1 MKRFIFI
8 LFISLLFCGCSFF
21 SSLFGS
27 KDEEVEK
34 TVKVNS
40 NGDVYLVKLNMSNKT
55 IKGDNTGY
63 VTDVSRSAA
72 DSREYYDTDSFVRD
86 LNKQINDGV
95 GTLFSDSSRSVGI
108 QSSVASGYSTT
119 SFGAT
124 ETFWSYVDTKTQT
137 TILGGTQEVN
147 VPGEVTAEKKYTG
160 TYCYI
165 YADTRNDS
173 GADKGISL
181 SDDDYKALGQKFD
194 ACYALETS
202 IIGNPLY
209 SKYNDSLFVPCN
221 QKIVILVSDLF
232 GDAKKDQQSGTV
244 GYFYSGDLYSQT
256 FFDDP
261 TTGLNK
267 GLDNTD
273 PSYIHSNE
281 CEMFYIDALF
291 LTKMPDT
298 VYSTLVHEFNHMI
311 NYVVK
316 TVNYMTNK
324 TNVNA
329 LRSCDTW
336 FTEMLAM
343 TTEDMFQSYLKL
355 KDEDSPKARL
365 PYFGFAYYYGF
376 KSWDDKKVEPLIMYA
391 NTYAFGAF
399 LARNFG
405 GVELIKQIAQND
417 YVNEQAITKAL
428 QTIYPNETYTDE
440 KTQETKPID
449 YTYALRK
456 FTMCIVNTGA
466 DNSFSLN
473 RGTGF
478 KNGLGFTPIN
488 LVMDITYD
496 GSNYTLPL
504 TFKKDAKLD
513 LYPSGFSV
521 HYIGTNIK
529 SFKLNASTNEELE
542 YYLIQ

>member
-72 DSREYYDTDSFVRD
+72 DSLEYYDTDSFVRD

-95 GTLFSDSSRSVGI
+95 GALFSDSSRSIGI

-165 YADTRNDS
+165 YADTKNDS

-202 IIGNPLY
+202 VIGNPLY

-256 FFDDP
+256 F
-261 TTGLNK
+261 
-267 GLDNTD
+267 LDNT
-273 PSYIHSNE
+273 SGLNYGVSSSSNNYIHSNE

>member
-40 NGDVYLVKLNMSNKT
+40 NGDVYLVKLNNSNKI
-55 IKGDNTGY
+55 IKGNNTGY
-63 VTDVSRSAA
+63 VTSVSRSAVD
-72 DSREYYDTDSFVRD
+72 DSEFYNTDSFVRD
-86 LNKQINDGV
+86 LNKKVNDFLIQQ
-95 GTLFSDSSRSVGI
+95 TSSRAADLAIKDDFNVLTDNIGDEHDFYVLVAENTFQSVPC
-108 QSSVASGYSTT
+108 VCK
-119 SFGAT
+119 
-124 ETFWSYVDTKTQT
+124 YVTDHC
-137 TILGGTQEVN
+137 I
-147 VPGEVTAEKKYTG
+147 
-160 TYCYI
+160 I
-165 YADTRNDS
+165 YADKANSTLFGIENCIPDS
-173 GADKGISL
+173 VYKAIGDSFESCYEKEINIIGSPIYKSYL
-181 SDDDYKALGQKFD
+181 SDY
-194 ACYALETS
+194 C
-202 IIGNPLY
+202 
-209 SKYNDSLFVPCN
+209 VPCTS
-221 QKIVILVSDLF
+221 KITIVVSDLF
-232 GDAKKDQQSGTV
+232 RDGKQKGNSGTI
-244 GYFYSGDLYSQT
+244 GYNYSGD
-256 FFDDP
+256 FFKKSVMENSNQREVFYLDAAFLAEDNNIIF
-261 TTGLNK
+261 TT
-267 GLDNTD
+267 
-273 PSYIHSNE
+273 S
-281 CEMFYIDALF
+281 
-291 LTKMPDT
+291 
-298 VYSTLVHEFNHMI
+298 VHEFNHLI
-311 NYVVK
+311 NFVIK
-316 TVNYMTNK
+316 TINPMTTKKISPNK
-324 TNVNA
+324 VQT
-329 LRSCDTW
+329 CDTW
-336 FTEMLAM
+336 FTEMLSM
-343 TTEDMFQSYLKL
+343 TTEDMFQSCLKL
-355 KDEDSPKARL
+355 DDMYSPKSRL
-365 PYFGFAYYYGF
+365 AYFGFGYYYGF
-376 KSWDDKKVEPLIMYA
+376 KSWENKNVEPLISYA

>member
-1 MKRFIFI
+1 MKQYFFV
-8 LFISLLFCGCSFF
+8 LLVFISLLFCGCSFF

-27 KDEEVEK
+27 DDKEVEQ
-34 TVKVNS
+34 TVKVNGT
-40 NGDVYLVKLNMSNKT
+40 GDVYLVKLNMSNKI

-63 VTDVSRSAA
+63 VTSVSRSA
-72 DSREYYDTDSFVRD
+72 DDGSGYYDTDSFIRD

-95 GTLFSDSSRSVGI
+95 EALYSDSSRSIDI
-108 QSSVASGYSTT
+108 QRSVATGYSTKT
-119 SFGAT
+119 FGST
-124 ETFWSYVDTKTQT
+124 EKFWSYVSTKKSTS
-137 TILGGTQEVN
+137 ILGGTQEIN
-147 VPGEVTAEKKYTG
+147 VSGEVTAERIYDG

-165 YADTRNDS
+165 YADTRNGS
-173 GADKGISL
+173 GTDKGISL
-181 SDDDYKALGQKFD
+181 SEDDYIALGQKFD

-202 IIGNPLY
+202 VIGNPLY
-209 SKYNDSLFVPCN
+209 SKYNNSMYVPCN

-232 GDAKKDQQSGTV
+232 GDASKDQQGGTV
-244 GYFYSGDLYSQT
+244 GYFYSGDLYTQK
-256 FFDDP
+256 FLDDN
-261 TTGLNK
+261 LNVSSSP
-267 GLDNTD
+267 DN
-273 PSYIHSNE
+273 YIHSNQ

-291 LTKMPDT
+291 LTKMPST

-355 KDEDSPKARL
+355 KDEDSPKARI

-376 KSWDDKKVEPLIMYA
+376 KSWDDKKVDPLIMYA

-440 KTQETKPID
+440 KTQTTKPID
-449 YTYALRK
+449 FTYALRK
-456 FTMCIVNTGA
+456 FTMCVINTGE
-466 DNSFSLN
+466 DNAFSLN
-473 RGTGF
+473 RDTGYY
-478 KNGLGFTPIN
+478 KDTKLRFTPIN

-504 TFKKDAKLD
+504 TFKKDAKLE
-513 LYPSGFSV
+513 LYPSGFTV